1 MKKIRSIK
9 KMMQKNNS
17 KLDSKLVS
25 YNKSKTDSNKSL
37 LQKIREFWMIADDE
51 NYMSLYIKILISFLL
66 LFFLWAAFAPIN
78 SSIISSGEIVLIG
91 NKKIISHLE
100 GGIVEEVKIKEG
112 QFVEPGQELI
122 ALNDVQIKAKIEQ
135 VLESINAAEFQKI
148 ATIKHISTLKQELK
162 IVNELLKDSNSS
174 LTRKLDL
181 QKQLNES
188 EGKFGELTSNILS
201 LKSEYQAATDTLN
214 RSLITSPVSGFVMN
228 LKYHTIGGII
238 PPASEIM
245 FIVPK
250 DDKLIAEVKV
260 KPQDIDLLT
269 IGMEAKT
276 QLSAY
281 KSRLMPKL
289 EGRVVG
295 ISADNFKNE
304 MTGEIYFKAQIQ
316 IPESELKKLKA
327 EVKLTPGMPITA
339 FIITGSRTMLQYLL
353 TPIEESAYK
362 AFREE

>member
-1 MKKIRSIK
+1 MLKDNKLIKYDKPKID
-9 KMMQKNNS
+9 
-17 KLDSKLVS
+17 L
-25 YNKSKTDSNKSL
+25 NKSV
-37 LQKIREFWMIADDE
+37 LQKFKEFWMNDDDE
-51 NYMSLYIKILISFLL
+51 NYMSPYIKIMICFLL
-66 LFFLWAAFAPIN
+66 LFFLWASFAPIN

-100 GGIVEEVKIKEG
+100 GGIVEEMKVKEG
-112 QFVEPGQELI
+112 EFVESGQELMS
-122 ALNDVQIKAKIEQ
+122 LNDVQIKAKIEQ
-135 VLESINAAEFQKI
+135 VTEAINAAEFQKI
-148 ATIKHISTLKQELK
+148 ATIKHISTLRQELK
-162 IVNELLKDSNSS
+162 IVNELLKDANSS
-174 LTRKLDL
+174 LTRKLEL

-188 EGKFGELTSNILS
+188 EGKFGEITSNILS
-201 LKSEYQAATDTLN
+201 LKSEYQAAKHTLN
-214 RSLITSPVSGFVMN
+214 RSIITAPVSGFVMN
-228 LKYHTIGGII
+228 LKHHTIGGII

-260 KPQDIDLLT
+260 NPQDIDLLT

-289 EGRVVG
+289 EGEVVG

-304 MTGEIYFKAQIQ
+304 MTGETYFKAQIK
-316 IPESELKKLKA
+316 ISESELKKLKVN
-327 EVKLTPGMPITA
+327 VKLTPGMPVTA

-353 TPIEESAYK
+353 APIKESAYK